1 MAEITE
7 EKTLYTLTPKVYKG
21 YKGYKTANR
30 PQIRPVSKSELI
42 DPQRWRSLEPPPQQA
57 KGEAH
62 VPHAM
67 P

>member
-1 MAEITE
+1 MTE

-42 DPQRWRSLEPPPQQA
+42 DPQR
-57 KGEAH
+57 
-62 VPHAM
+62 
-67 P
+67 